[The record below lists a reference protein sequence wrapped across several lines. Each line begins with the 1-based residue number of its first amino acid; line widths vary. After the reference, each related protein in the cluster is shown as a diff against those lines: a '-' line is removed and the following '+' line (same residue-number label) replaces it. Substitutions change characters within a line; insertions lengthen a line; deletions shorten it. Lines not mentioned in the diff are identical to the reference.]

1 MDACHGATATVWEI
15 TDPREPIASHHVV
28 SGFRQSNRAIDAGH
42 NRRLRFFAEHVFDL
56 VGFEERR
63 RALSQAEERPAI
75 LDGLLRQD
83 SGPAA
88 DDVVREKLQ
97 HPDDAVIPLM
107 GATYRA
113 PSTNL
118 GLSKGVKADRA
129 DETIPAWQRIRR
141 VSDLG
146 PLRLDHATVVTRAS
160 SGSCDTQLS
169 KRGVR
174 LPSWAMS
181 FRGHRSIRASQ
192 VKSPLSRSSSSTRN
206 VRSASVKWS
215 LSIWRHSPTRTCP
228 LPK

>member
-1 MDACHGATATVWEI
+1 MDAGHCATATVWEI
-15 TDPREPIASHHVV
+15 TAPREPIASHHVV

-56 VGFEERR
+56 VGLEERR
-63 RALSQAEERPAI
+63 RALSQAEQRPSI

-107 GATYRA
+107 GAPYRD

-118 GLSKGVKADRA
+118 GLSKGLKADRA
-129 DETIPAWQRIRR
+129 DEAIPARQGIRR
-141 VSDLG
+141 ACNLG
-146 PLRLDHATVVTRAS
+146 PLRLYHATVATRAC
-160 SGSCDTQLS
+160 SGSCDIQLS

-192 VKSPLSRSSSSTRN
+192 VKSPLSRSSSSIRGG
-206 VRSASVKWS
+206 RFASARWFH
-215 LSIWRHSPTRTCP
+215 SIRKPWATRTSP
-228 LPK
+228 R

>member
-1 MDACHGATATVWEI
+1 MDACHGATATVGEI
-15 TDPREPIASHHVV
+15 TDPRKPIASHHIV
-28 SGFRQSNRAIDAGH
+28 SGLCQSNRAINAGH
-42 NRRLRFFAEHVFDL
+42 NWGLRVFAEHVFDL

-75 LDGLLRQD
+75 LDGLFRQD

-107 GATYRA
+107 GALCGD
-113 PSTNL
+113 PCTNL
-118 GLSKGVKADRA
+118 GLSKVLEADRA
-129 DETIPAWQRIRR
+129 DETIPAWQGIRR

-146 PLRLDHATVVTRAS
+146 PLRLYHATVVTRAC
-160 SGSCDTQLS
+160 SGSCDRQLS

-192 VKSPLSRSSSSTRN
+192 VKSPLSRLSSSI
-206 VRSASVKWS
+206 RSGRFASA
-215 LSIWRHSPTRTCP
+215 R
-228 LPK
+228 